1 MANKREMT
9 SVVNK
14 LDEIEKKLASIEKGN
29 QDYRNNLD
37 SKLNHLLKELEL
49 IQESQSVLSDKYDTL
64 FLSYQENKQNLIELK
79 KENQELKVELN
90 LLKDQ
95 FNLSET
101 AINDLEQY
109 SRRDCLE
116 INGIPQNTDE
126 NTDDIVVAI
135 AKKVGLNI
143 TANDISTSHRLG
155 KPGQYGKNVYPNIIV
170 KFTSRKTRDLFYSKK
185 KQLLS
190 ANTQSSSFQS
200 SNSTIYLNESLTT
213 KNKKIFNAC
222 RMFKRNNKWKVVW
235 TKNGITYLKKD
246 KNANTIKILS
256 EDDLAKIGISS

>member
-37 SKLNHLLKELEL
+37 SKLNHLLKELEF

-64 FLSYQENKQNLIELK
+64 FLSYKENKQNLIELK

-185 KQLLS
+185 KTTTFCKYSIFFFSKLQQYHLL
-190 ANTQSSSFQS
+190 
-200 SNSTIYLNESLTT
+200 
-213 KNKKIFNAC
+213 K
-222 RMFKRNNKWKVVW
+222 
-235 TKNGITYLKKD
+235 
-246 KNANTIKILS
+246 
-256 EDDLAKIGISS
+256 